1 MKKLIISLTFL
12 SVISIVIL
20 CVTSCKDNR
29 GNDASGFDK
38 AMMDTTVRVQDDFYQ
53 YAVGNWV
60 KNNPIPDDQTRWGAF
75 NILIE
80 EANNQVK
87 TIVDD
92 ALTKASEGNNSLAGK
107 VGTFYKVGMD
117 TVRIEELGKSPLDEE
132 IARINSISNK
142 NDLIKQIAHMHMFN
156 IEISTTHR
164 LTSSPLFSFFATIDA
179 KNSDSV
185 IAGVS
190 QSGLGLPD
198 RDYYVKDDERS
209 KEIRV
214 KYIEYVEKMFALIG
228 NEKSKSLAMSTMA
241 IETRLAKAS
250 NTNLENRDPNLTYN
264 KLTTEEIFSRYKNFD
279 WKLYLKEIGIED
291 PGVIDI
297 GQPKFIDEVDRMVND
312 ISLDGWKTYLTWNL
326 IRSMS
331 PYLSSD
337 FVNARFE
344 FTGKFLNGQKVNQT
358 RWKRV
363 QATTSSVLGE
373 AVGQLYVAKYFP
385 PEAKAKAMEIVDAL
399 KISMAESI
407 KGLEWMG
414 GDTKKEA
421 LKKLDGFG
429 VKIGYPDKW
438 RNYRD
443 LQFTS
448 DSYIKNVMASNY
460 FDHKETISQI
470 NKPVREWEWGMTPQ
484 TVNAYYSPTRN
495 EIVFPAA
502 ILQSPFFNMNVDDA
516 INYGGMGY
524 VIGHEITHGFDDQG
538 RQFDA
543 DGNIR
548 DWWTKEDSD
557 KFKARAQKIIDQYS
571 AFEPLDSL
579 FINGELTQG
588 ENIADLGGLIV
599 SYNAFK
605 KTEQY
610 KKGELID
617 GLTPSERFYL
627 NSAQVWKGSIRDEAL
642 ETRIKTDPH
651 SPARYRVL
659 GSLSN
664 IPEFYETFNVKEG
677 DGMYRSEEERVKI
690 W

>member
-1 MKKLIISLTFL
+1 MKKLIVIITFL
-12 SVISIVIL
+12 AVLGFIFVPM
-20 CVTSCKDNR
+20 TSCTMNN
-29 GNDASGFDK
+29 GEETMGFDK
-38 AMMDTTVRVQDDFYQ
+38 AMMDTTVRAQDDFYQ
-53 YAVGNWV
+53 YAVGNWIR
-60 KNNPIPDDQTRWGAF
+60 NNPIPDDQTRWGAF

-80 EANNQVK
+80 ETNDQVK
-87 TIVDD
+87 TIID
-92 ALTKASEGNNSLAGK
+92 AAVEKASEGNNSIAGK
-107 VGTFYKVGMD
+107 VGIFYKVGMD
-117 TVRIEELGKSPLDEE
+117 SVKIEELGISPLDEE
-132 IARINSISNK
+132 VERINSIAGK
-142 NDLIKQIAHMHMFN
+142 NDLIKEIAHMHKF
-156 IEISTTHR
+156 
-164 LTSSPLFSFFATIDA
+164 SSNPLFFFYATVDA

-185 IAGVS
+185 MAGIY

-198 RDYYVKDDERS
+198 RDYYVKDDNRS

-214 KYIEYVEKMFALIG
+214 KYVEHVKNMF
-228 NEKSKSLAMSTMA
+228 SLMGDKDSQSSANSIMKF
-241 IETRLAKAS
+241 ETRLAKAS
-250 NTNLENRDPNLTYN
+250 NTKLENRNPNATYN
-264 KLTTEEIFSRYKNFD
+264 KLTTDEIISIYKAYD
-279 WKLYLKEIGIED
+279 WKLYLEQVEIGD
-291 PGVIDI
+291 PGVVNIH
-297 GQPKFIDEVDRMVND
+297 QPKFINEIDKMIND
-312 ISLDGWKTYLTWNL
+312 VSLDDWKTYLTWNL
-326 IRSMS
+326 VRSMS
-331 PYLSSD
+331 PYLSSN
-337 FVNARFE
+337 FVNERFE
-344 FTGKFLNGQKVNQT
+344 FNGKFLNGQKVNRP

-363 QATTSSVLGE
+363 QNTTSGALGE
-373 AVGQLYVAKYFP
+373 AIGQLYVAKYFP
-385 PEAKAKAMEIVDAL
+385 PEAKAMEIVEAL
-399 KISMAESI
+399 KRSMAESI
-407 KGLEWMG
+407 KSLEWMT
-414 GDTKKEA
+414 DATKKEA
-421 LKKLDGFG
+421 LKKLTGFG

-438 RNYRD
+438 REYRD
-443 LQFTS
+443 LQVSS

-460 FDHKETISQI
+460 FYHRETLSKI
-470 NKPVREWEWGMTPQ
+470 NQPVRKWEWGMNPQ

-524 VIGHEITHGFDDQG
+524 VIGHEITHGFDDRG
-538 RQFDA
+538 RQYDA

-548 DWWTKEDSD
+548 DWWTKEDNN
-557 KFKARAQKIIDQYS
+557 KFKVRAQKIIDQYS

-610 KKGELID
+610 IRGELID

-642 ETRIKTDPH
+642 EVRIKTDTH
-651 SPARYRVL
+651 SPAEYRVI

-677 DGMYRSEEERVKI
+677 DGMYRSLQERVKI

>member
-1 MKKLIISLTFL
+1 
-12 SVISIVIL
+12 
-20 CVTSCKDNR
+20 
-29 GNDASGFDK
+29 
-38 AMMDTTVRVQDDFYQ
+38 MMDTTVRAQDDFYQ
-53 YAVGNWV
+53 YAVGNWIR
-60 KNNPIPDDQTRWGAF
+60 NNPIPDDQTRWGAF

-80 EANNQVK
+80 ETNDQVK
-87 TIVDD
+87 TIID
-92 ALTKASEGNNSLAGK
+92 AAVEKASEGNNSIAGK
-107 VGTFYKVGMD
+107 VGIFYKVGMD
-117 TVRIEELGKSPLDEE
+117 SVKIEELGISPLDEE
-132 IARINSISNK
+132 VERINSIAGK
-142 NDLIKQIAHMHMFN
+142 NDLIKEIAHMHKF
-156 IEISTTHR
+156 
-164 LTSSPLFSFFATIDA
+164 SSNPLFFFYATVDA

-185 IAGVS
+185 MAGIY

-198 RDYYVKDDERS
+198 RDYYVKDDNRS

-214 KYIEYVEKMFALIG
+214 KYVEHVKNMF
-228 NEKSKSLAMSTMA
+228 SLMGDKDSQSSANSIMKF
-241 IETRLAKAS
+241 ETRLAKAS
-250 NTNLENRDPNLTYN
+250 NTKLENRNPNATYN
-264 KLTTEEIFSRYKNFD
+264 KLTTDEIISIYKAYD
-279 WKLYLKEIGIED
+279 WKLYLEQVEIGD
-291 PGVIDI
+291 PGVVNIH
-297 GQPKFIDEVDRMVND
+297 QPKFINEIDKMIND
-312 ISLDGWKTYLTWNL
+312 VSLDDWKTYLTWNL
-326 IRSMS
+326 VRSMS
-331 PYLSSD
+331 PYLSSN
-337 FVNARFE
+337 FVNERFE
-344 FTGKFLNGQKVNQT
+344 FNGKFLNGQKVNRP

-363 QATTSSVLGE
+363 QNTTSGALGE
-373 AVGQLYVAKYFP
+373 AIGQLYVAKYFP
-385 PEAKAKAMEIVDAL
+385 PEAKAMEIVEAL
-399 KISMAESI
+399 KRSMAESI
-407 KGLEWMG
+407 KSLEWMT
-414 GDTKKEA
+414 DATKKEA
-421 LKKLDGFG
+421 LKKLTGFG

-438 RNYRD
+438 REYRD
-443 LQFTS
+443 LQVSS

-460 FDHKETISQI
+460 FYHRETLSKI
-470 NKPVREWEWGMTPQ
+470 NQPVRKWEWGMNPQ

-524 VIGHEITHGFDDQG
+524 VIGHEITHGFDDRG
-538 RQFDA
+538 RQYDA

-548 DWWTKEDSD
+548 DWWTKEDNN
-557 KFKARAQKIIDQYS
+557 KFKVRAQKIIDQYS

-610 KKGELID
+610 IRGELID

-642 ETRIKTDPH
+642 EVRIKTDTH
-651 SPARYRVL
+651 SPAEYRVI

-677 DGMYRSEEERVKI
+677 DGMYRSLQERVKI